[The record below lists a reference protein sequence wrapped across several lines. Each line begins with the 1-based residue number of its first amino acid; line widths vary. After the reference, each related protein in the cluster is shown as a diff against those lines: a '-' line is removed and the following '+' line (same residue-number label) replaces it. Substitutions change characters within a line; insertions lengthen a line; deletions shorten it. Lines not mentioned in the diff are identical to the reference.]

1 MKAVEERYV
10 HFACCLEWLN
20 ESWALLRAL
29 KAQRENPLFAS
40 SFRFALVLYAKPYRE
55 SRGIAVRKHRLDATF
70 IPDQYV
76 ALHKEIVDERDQ
88 LHAHSDLTVMDALL
102 AVHTFEEQ
110 KYAVM
115 VRNHLDLT
123 RLASRID
130 EVICLVEKTI
140 DRMNV
145 EVKALEKQLSI
156 AGGIADRRT
165 G

>member
-1 MKAVEERYV
+1 
-10 HFACCLEWLN
+10 
-20 ESWALLRAL
+20 
-29 KAQRENPLFAS
+29 
-40 SFRFALVLYAKPYRE
+40 
-55 SRGIAVRKHRLDATF
+55 
-70 IPDQYV
+70 
-76 ALHKEIVDERDQ
+76 
-88 LHAHSDLTVMDALL
+88 MDALL